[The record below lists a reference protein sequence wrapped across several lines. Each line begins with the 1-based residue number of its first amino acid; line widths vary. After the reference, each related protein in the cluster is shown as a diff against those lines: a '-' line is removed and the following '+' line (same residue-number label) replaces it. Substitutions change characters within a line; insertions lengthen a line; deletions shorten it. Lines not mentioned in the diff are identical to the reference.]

1 MKGTFLC
8 FKAEASL
15 FLFPLESVCYVIPA
29 RQEDCGKDT
38 FEGCEVETLPFPK
51 LWGQEEA
58 SPGRY
63 GIVVEKKGKRK
74 IFLADEVSGIFELP
88 RERLRELPAGVQ
100 SRRNSFLKG
109 ITYMEPLGG
118 WGFVV
123 DPEEIFELEGNGQ

>member
-1 MKGTFLC
+1 MKETFLC

-15 FLFPLESVCYVIPA
+15 FLFPLESVCHVIPA

-38 FEGCEVETLPFPK
+38 FEGCEVETFPFPK

-63 GIVVEKKGKRK
+63 GIVAEEKGERK
-74 IFLADEVSGIFELP
+74 IFLVDEVNGIFELQKDG
-88 RERLRELPAGVQ
+88 LRELPAEVR
-100 SRRNSFLKG
+100 SRKNSFLKG

-123 DPEEIFELEGNGQ
+123 DPEKIFELEGNGQ